1 MKILD
6 IKQQTPEWYSAHA
19 GVPSASNFDKVLTS
33 SGSLSKQIDK
43 YAFQLA
49 GECIIGT
56 KEDSYQNDAMKRGIE
71 LEPEARLCYELM
83 TGNTVTQVGLCMAD
97 KGYACSPDGLIG
109 EDGGM
114 EIKCPSLAVHTM
126 YLYENKLPTDYF
138 QQVQGSMLVTC
149 RKWWDFVSYY
159 PNMRT
164 LIVRV
169 ERDDAFCNKLH
180 DALVVLVKDVAQI
193 VSKIK

>member
-6 IKQQTPEWYSAHA
+6 IQQGTPEWLSARA
-19 GVPSASNFDKVLTS
+19 GIPTASNFDKVLTVD
-33 SGSLSKQIDK
+33 GKLSKQIDK

-49 GECIIGT
+49 GEVIIGT
-56 KEDSYQNDAMKRGIE
+56 KEESYQNDAMKRGVL

-83 TGNTVTQVGLCMAD
+83 TGNTVKQVGLCLTD
-97 KGYACSPDGLIG
+97 FGYGCSPDGLIND
-109 EDGGM
+109 DGGQ

-138 QQVQGSMLVTC
+138 QQVQGSMLVTD

-159 PNMRT
+159 PGMKT

-169 ERDDAFCNKLH
+169 ERDEEFCKKLH
-180 DALVVLVKDVAQI
+180 DALMVLVKDVAQI
-193 VSKIK
+193 VNKIK